1 LGDTKDIFVLHIF
14 KTMNEKVNK
23 ARKKIA
29 NAQEITS
36 KLLGS
41 EMGKIAPNARDL
53 EVAVLGAIMLDQAA
67 VNAVIDILKPT
78 SFYDPRHHLI
88 FMSILDLFSKGEP
101 IDILTVAQNMRKEGT
116 LEAAGGAQYISMLT
130 NQVASSANIETHAR
144 VISQKFIQ
152 RELIRISGK
161 IIQDA
166 YEETTDVFDL
176 LDEAEASLFGVAEG
190 NIRKN
195 YDKMSQLIK
204 LALDEIDKAQK
215 NKSGVTG
222 VPSGFT
228 ALDKVTNGWQRSD
241 MIVIAARPAMG
252 KTAFVLSMA
261 RNMAVDFKQ
270 PVAIF
275 SLEMSSLQL
284 VQRLISSETEIE
296 ADKLRRGQLAEHE
309 LHQLHQRI
317 SRITDAPLFIDDTPA
332 LSVFELRAKCRRMK
346 AKHGIQMIIIDY
358 LQLMSVGGGDSKGGN
373 REQEI
378 STISRSIKQIA
389 KELDVPVIALS
400 QLSRQV
406 ESRAGDKRPVLSDL
420 RESGAIEQDADIV
433 GFIYRPEYYG
443 IMADAN
449 GNSTHGLAQILI
461 AKHRNGAVT
470 DVDLEFKG
478 HLAKFTNRDHSYSPD
493 YGRETIGANTS
504 FEQGATTITMSSKLN
519 NMMDDDEP
527 FDYSGGSSNDP
538 VPF

>member
-1 LGDTKDIFVLHIF
+1 
-14 KTMNEKVNK
+14 
-23 ARKKIA
+23 
-29 NAQEITS
+29 
-36 KLLGS
+36 
-41 EMGKIAPNARDL
+41 
-53 EVAVLGAIMLDQAA
+53 
-67 VNAVIDILKPT
+67 
-78 SFYDPRHHLI
+78 
-88 FMSILDLFSKGEP
+88 
-101 IDILTVAQNMRKEGT
+101 
-116 LEAAGGAQYISMLT
+116 
-130 NQVASSANIETHAR
+130 
-144 VISQKFIQ
+144 
-152 RELIRISGK
+152 
-161 IIQDA
+161 
-166 YEETTDVFDL
+166 
-176 LDEAEASLFGVAEG
+176 
-190 NIRKN
+190 
-195 YDKMSQLIK
+195 
-204 LALDEIDKAQK
+204 
-215 NKSGVTG
+215 
-222 VPSGFT
+222 
-228 ALDKVTNGWQRSD
+228 
-241 MIVIAARPAMG
+241 
-252 KTAFVLSMA
+252 
-261 RNMAVDFKQ
+261 
-270 PVAIF
+270 
-275 SLEMSSLQL
+275 
-284 VQRLISSETEIE
+284 
-296 ADKLRRGQLAEHE
+296 LAEHE

-332 LSVFELRAKCRRMK
+332 LSVFELRAKCRRLK
-346 AKHGIQMIIIDY
+346 AQHGIQMIIIDY